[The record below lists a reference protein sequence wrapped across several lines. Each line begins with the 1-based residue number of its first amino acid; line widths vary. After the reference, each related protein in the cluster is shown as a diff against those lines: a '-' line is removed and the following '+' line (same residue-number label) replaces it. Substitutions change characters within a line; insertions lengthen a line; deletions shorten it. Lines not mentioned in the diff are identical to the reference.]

1 MEGVMRATEI
11 LMQEHR
17 VIERVLDALEAAA
30 HRAERGEPM
39 RPMFFADAADFI
51 RGFADRC
58 HHQKEEGVLFK
69 AMESAGMPTQA
80 GPIAVML
87 TEHEQGRA
95 FTRSMLAAA
104 ERWENGDE
112 AARSDAAT
120 AAKGYVALL
129 RDHILKEDN
138 VLFPMAAQ
146 VIPTGK
152 HGEVTAEVE
161 RVEEEETGAG
171 VHEKYLAL
179 ARKLE
184 NEVKG

>member
-1 MEGVMRATEI
+1 MRATEI

-17 VIERVLDALEAAA
+17 VIERVLDALEKAAN
-30 HRAERGEPM
+30 RAGRGAAI
-39 RPMFFADAADFI
+39 RPGFFADAADFI
-51 RGFADRC
+51 RGFADGC

-87 TEHEQGRA
+87 AEHEQGRA

-104 ERWENGDE
+104 ERWEGGDE
-112 AARSDAAT
+112 AARADVAT
-120 AAKGYVALL
+120 AAKAYVALL
-129 RDHILKEDN
+129 REHIMKEDN

-146 VIPTGK
+146 VIPGGQ
-152 HGEVTAEVE
+152 HSQVTAEIE

-171 VHEKYLAL
+171 THEKYLAL

-184 NEVKG
+184 NEITA